1 MAISTQARRLQII
14 IYVASLIVIIAT
26 LISIDV
32 MIVQLWLVGSSNLD
46 IIFVALASSSTIL
59 MDVITVIGILQNIPL
74 TQLKHL
80 HLASRLFWVIIMIF
94 VFGLF
99 LYIPYISIKHYLNIS
114 IPIDDYMLAMNNLL
128 GLGIALYNSGL
139 VLTIYII
146 YTIMRMRLLPD
157 VYETMIDTFGLS
169 KIGINSFKDG
179 SSNDKDDDDI
189 EEIS

>member
-59 MDVITVIGILQNIPL
+59 MDVITVIGILQNIPCNAI
-74 TQLKHL
+74 KASS
-80 HLASRLFWVIIMIF
+80 LASRLFWVIIMIF

-99 LYIPYISIKHYLNIS
+99 LYIPYITIKHYLNIS

-128 GLGIALYNSGL
+128 ELGIALYNSGL

-189 EEIS
+189 EEI